1 MQSRPLL
8 KIITCMI
15 AVTCLQGCLAGAVVV
30 IAAET
35 IEAGVEITGAA
46 VGGVVDI
53 VTLNDDEEEDGGAFP
68 ASFRKAA
75 SLLSWMSRRTC
86 GLQKDESVTARTTGD
101 EDEENEADEDDEDGG

>member
-15 AVTCLQGCLAGAVVV
+15 AVTCLQGCLAGAVVE

-53 VTLNDDEEEDGGAFP
+53 VTLNDDEEEDDQRLSETYLYTPGSALLRY
-68 ASFRKAA
+68 SF
-75 SLLSWMSRRTC
+75 LNILDTLI
-86 GLQKDESVTARTTGD
+86 GE
-101 EDEENEADEDDEDGG
+101 